1 LADGSVAIATALT
14 PRGVERGVC
23 FERPQSNRPII
34 ARPTAGDKTVMR
46 NLDED
51 TITDAVLARHAHAD
65 DERLK
70 TIVTSLVRH
79 LHAFARE
86 ETDSPSARP

>member
-1 LADGSVAIATALT
+1 
-14 PRGVERGVC
+14 
-23 FERPQSNRPII
+23 
-34 ARPTAGDKTVMR
+34 MR
-46 NLDED
+46 NLDEN

-65 DERLK
+65 NERLK

-86 ETDSPSARP
+86 VDLTSC